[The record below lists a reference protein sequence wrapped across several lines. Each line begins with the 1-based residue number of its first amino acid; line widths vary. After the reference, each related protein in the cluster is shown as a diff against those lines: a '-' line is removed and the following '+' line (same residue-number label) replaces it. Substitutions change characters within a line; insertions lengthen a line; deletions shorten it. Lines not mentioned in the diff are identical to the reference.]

1 MPELFEKTVGT
12 REEVFKGV
20 AEKTSYGK
28 DALLKKDIV
37 YAPGG
42 SGSPY
47 KSKYKVNHVPPQL
60 KKWSKAVK
68 KAKKELGI
76 KKGEMALVKG
86 KLATEARKLYGA

>member
-1 MPELFEKTVGT
+1 MFDKTVGT
-12 REEVFKGV
+12 REEVFRGI

-47 KSKYKVNHVPPQL
+47 KSKYKVKHVPPQL

-68 KAKKELGI
+68 KAKKALGI
-76 KKGEMALVKG
+76 EKGEMALVKG
-86 KLATEARKLYGA
+86 KLATEARKLYSA